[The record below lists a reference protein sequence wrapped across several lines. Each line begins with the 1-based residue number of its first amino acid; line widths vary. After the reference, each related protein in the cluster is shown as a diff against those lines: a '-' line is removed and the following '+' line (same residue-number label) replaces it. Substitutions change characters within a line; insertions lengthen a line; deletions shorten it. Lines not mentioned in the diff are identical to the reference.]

1 MGCRRLGQWASSY
14 VLRHHSSEVPLPSMI
29 ERHVPAHRAW
39 RDRRLLGINQHA
51 LVDDTGGAFLVGNR
65 PLCNIIASFQEGRF
79 GGVSGLAGQL
89 SP

>member
-65 PLCNIIASFQEGRF
+65 PLCNIIG
-79 GGVSGLAGQL
+79 
-89 SP
+89 P